1 MFLGRSFTGHLLTTK
16 GSPLVSDGEDIL
28 GWRLPASR
36 LFGAKLL
43 PGSIIASESALHV
56 ELHKVRLR
64 KHLREL
70 RLSEFTW
77 MHHVHDT
84 SAAKKKRKSPA
95 PMCQAALDE
104 WKQRQCENLRSPA
117 HLPSAV
123 LEDGVCCSM
132 CFRWL
137 RYPVSAL
144 RSTAAAT
151 HLSAFQEHCRVIT
164 RQPFR
169 NGGRSTSHLQRDV
182 RQHGTRY
189 GGPCITNHWVSY
201 KYITK
206 CPPQASIVHPAWR

>member
-1 MFLGRSFTGHLLTTK
+1 MKIFSDEDFLHPDSSGLSFFLAPSSLQRAPSMWNSIKSGFGNIFGNFGWVNSRECTT
-16 GSPLVSDGEDIL
+16 STTHRP
-28 GWRLPASR
+28 
-36 LFGAKLL
+36 
-43 PGSIIASESALHV
+43 
-56 ELHKVRLR
+56 R
-64 KHLREL
+64 KKE
-70 RLSEFTW
+70 
-77 MHHVHDT
+77 
-84 SAAKKKRKSPA
+84 KRKSPA

-144 RSTAAAT
+144 RNTAAAT

-169 NGGRSTSHLQRDV
+169 NGGRSTSHLQRNV

-206 CPPQASIVHPAWR
+206 CPPRASIVHPAWR